1 MQRLFSSIFHVSKL
15 VMILTYAF
23 SKVNLSAEI
32 ASVLLSFCAANPFY
46 LFRAQSFRQVSIYI
60 EINVVVRYLNVKIC
74 IFGDLLLNR
83 SHRFRVSIEW
93 ERSPTQIINLKTVYT
108 RGDRF
113 DANKC
118 KCSSLLF
125 IRFGKAKWRKNNFA
139 AAVEL
144 TELNII
150 DQISATIT
158 IFLKILG
165 KRSLKVP

>member
-23 SKVNLSAEI
+23 SKVNHSAEI
-32 ASVLLSFCAANPFY
+32 ASVLLSFCAANPF
-46 LFRAQSFRQVSIYI
+46 FRSAVLSAVSIYI

-150 DQISATIT
+150 DQIRATIK
-158 IFLKILG
+158 IFLTILR